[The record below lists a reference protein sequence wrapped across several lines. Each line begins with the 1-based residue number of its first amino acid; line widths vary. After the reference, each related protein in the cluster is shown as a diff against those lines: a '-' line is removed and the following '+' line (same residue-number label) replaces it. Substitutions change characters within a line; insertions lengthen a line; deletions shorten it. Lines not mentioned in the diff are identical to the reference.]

1 MNRDFQVRSS
11 AILLSLFS
19 LTALVFAWLNFQ
31 KERQI
36 PTPYDGVFWVES
48 GDHLMAQR
56 VDPEGPGEHAGIKTG
71 DELIEINSQRVHNDA
86 ALTRQLYRTGIWS
99 KANYQVERQHVN
111 LTVQVILAPADK
123 SPNIGLRLI
132 ALIYLGIG
140 IYVLLR
146 RWTAPKATH
155 FYIFCLVSFIFYSF
169 KYTGKFNLFDWSIY
183 WCNMVAGLLQ
193 PALFLH
199 FAMTFPS
206 TKAFAQRHRWLVP
219 AVYVPAVILLGVQLA
234 AFRWW
239 AATELLRWNL
249 DRIQLFYM
257 TIFFA
262 GAAAVLWHSYRHA
275 DNPILRQQMRWVT
288 RGTILAIAPYTL
300 FYVVPFM
307 LGAMP
312 SALMKTSVL
321 SLIFL
326 PLTFGYAIVRYRLMD
341 VDIIFK
347 RGMTYTLATSA
358 IVGMYFLVVAI
369 TAEVVHTRMPSA
381 GPAGLIVA
389 IIITSLLFEPVKKLI
404 QDRVDR
410 LFYHNR
416 YDYRRTLI
424 GFGRDL
430 SAEPD
435 LETMLSSV
443 VDRLSR
449 TLLVD
454 RIAIF
459 LAQNDREHFSM
470 ARSFGL
476 AGVAASEGQLD
487 FSFLTKERPGGP
499 DGHVFFDN
507 PRQAVRQTPAALATI
522 CQLDLNYF
530 IPCRVQNRTIAIL
543 GLGKTKDGD
552 FLSSD
557 DVELLE
563 TLAGYIGI
571 AIQNGLLYA
580 SLEEKVMEY
589 ERLKDFNEN
598 IVESINVGVLAVDLE
613 DRIESWNSQMEV
625 MYATPRAL
633 ALDRS
638 LSQIFPPAFMEAF
651 YRVRQNPGI
660 HNLYKFRLG
669 SPSGETR
676 IANIAIAPLVTRN
689 FQVIGRLIIVDDITE
704 RLELESQLS
713 QAEKMSSIGL
723 LAAGVAHEVNTP
735 LAVISSYAQ
744 MLAKRVQ
751 GDPKQAEMLAKIT
764 GQTFRASEIV
774 NNLLNFSRT
783 SGVEFNSV
791 DLNQVLSDTLAL
803 LEHQL
808 KIARVQVEE
817 DLAPDLPPIFGSANK
832 LQQVF
837 LNLFLNARDAM
848 PGGGTLKVSTA
859 NGDGVNVTI
868 TDTGSGIAQEHI
880 ARIYDPFFTTKSG
893 AQGGQRRGTGLGLSV
908 SYGIIQEHAG
918 KIRVNSRPGEGTTF
932 CLAFPT
938 QGKAVQHV

>member
-19 LTALVFAWLNFQ
+19 LTAVVLAWLNFQ

-56 VDPEGPGEHAGIKTG
+56 VDPEGPAEHAGIKAG
-71 DELIEINSQRVHNDA
+71 DELIEINSQRVFNDA

-99 KANYQVERQHVN
+99 KANYLVQRQHVS
-111 LTVQVILAPADK
+111 LTVPVILAPADK

-140 IYVLLR
+140 VYVLLR

-169 KYTGKFNLFDWSIY
+169 KYTGKFNLFDWTVY

-206 TKAFAQRHRWLVP
+206 TKAFAQRNRWLVP
-219 AVYVPAVILLGVQLA
+219 VVYVPAAILLGVQLA

-257 TIFFA
+257 TIFFT
-262 GAAAVLWHSYRHA
+262 GAASVLWHSYRHA

-307 LGAMP
+307 FGALP

-381 GPAGLIVA
+381 GPAGLIIA

-459 LAQNDREHFSM
+459 LARNDREHFSM

-476 AGVAASEGQLD
+476 AGVAPIGGELD
-487 FSFLTKERPGGP
+487 FSFLTNERPGGP

-507 PRQAVRQTPAALATI
+507 PRQAVRQTATALSTI
-522 CQLDLNYF
+522 SQLDLNYY

-580 SLEEKVMEY
+580 SLEEKVMGT
-589 ERLKDFNEN
+589 
-598 IVESINVGVLAVDLE
+598 SA
-613 DRIESWNSQMEV
+613 
-625 MYATPRAL
+625 
-633 ALDRS
+633 
-638 LSQIFPPAFMEAF
+638 
-651 YRVRQNPGI
+651 
-660 HNLYKFRLG
+660 
-669 SPSGETR
+669 
-676 IANIAIAPLVTRN
+676 
-689 FQVIGRLIIVDDITE
+689 
-704 RLELESQLS
+704 
-713 QAEKMSSIGL
+713 
-723 LAAGVAHEVNTP
+723 
-735 LAVISSYAQ
+735 
-744 MLAKRVQ
+744 
-751 GDPKQAEMLAKIT
+751 
-764 GQTFRASEIV
+764 
-774 NNLLNFSRT
+774 SRT
-783 SGVEFNSV
+783 STRTLWNRS
-791 DLNQVLSDTLAL
+791 TLACWRWTS
-803 LEHQL
+803 
-808 KIARVQVEE
+808 KTA
-817 DLAPDLPPIFGSANK
+817 
-832 LQQVF
+832 
-837 LNLFLNARDAM
+837 LN
-848 PGGGTLKVSTA
+848 
-859 NGDGVNVTI
+859 
-868 TDTGSGIAQEHI
+868 
-880 ARIYDPFFTTKSG
+880 
-893 AQGGQRRGTGLGLSV
+893 RGT
-908 SYGIIQEHAG
+908 
-918 KIRVNSRPGEGTTF
+918 RRWR
-932 CLAFPT
+932 
-938 QGKAVQHV
+938 